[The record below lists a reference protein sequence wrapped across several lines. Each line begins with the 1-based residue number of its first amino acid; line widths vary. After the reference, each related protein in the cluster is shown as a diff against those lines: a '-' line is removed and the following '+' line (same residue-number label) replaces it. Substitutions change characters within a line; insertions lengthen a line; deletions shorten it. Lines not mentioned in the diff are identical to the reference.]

1 MSNADLRLRLRLTL
15 ALRQIRGVGPVTA
28 RELIHALAGFP
39 QMADELSDALDAI
52 SERVKRPLHGS
63 ITELE
68 LAFSGA
74 DRVLEECARSGI
86 GVAVEG
92 DSKFWDGVWRI
103 PRAPLLV
110 YYRGKDMTAASVPGV
125 AVIGTREPSSYGRK
139 SGHRIAMT
147 CVQGGM
153 AVVSGLAIGCDAAA
167 HRGALDSGGPTIAVL
182 AHGLHTV
189 RPRQHRELA
198 EEIVDT
204 GGLLVSEYAPG
215 VEFRSNQLVERNR
228 LQAGLSRGLIVIE
241 TDVKGGTMHTVRFAQ
256 EQGRLIACVNHE
268 PTMREAAKSR
278 GNQKLIR
285 EGVAT
290 PLDSKEEVAAYLS
303 RLLGASLT
311 DRAADTASG
320 HYLQQEFNFDKPTSA

>member
-1 MSNADLRLRLRLTL
+1 MSNADLRLRLTI

-28 RELIHALAGFP
+28 RESIHAMAGYP
-39 QMADELSDALDAI
+39 QMAVELSDALDAI
-52 SERVKRPLHGS
+52 SERVKRPIHCS

-74 DRVLEECARSGI
+74 DRVLEECTRLGI

-92 DSKFWDGVWRI
+92 DSKFWEGLWRI
-103 PRAPLLV
+103 PKAPLLV
-110 YYRGKDMTAASVPGV
+110 YYRGRDMAAASVPGV
-125 AVIGTREPSSYGRK
+125 AVIGTREPSSYGMD
-139 SGHRIAMT
+139 SGSRIAMA
-147 CVQGGM
+147 CVQSGM

-189 RPRQHRELA
+189 YPRQNRELA

-215 VEFRSNQLVERNR
+215 VEVRSHQLVERDR
-228 LQAGLSRGLIVIE
+228 LQAGLSRGIIVIE
-241 TDVKGGTMHTVRFAQ
+241 TDVDGGTIHTVRFAQ
-256 EQGRLIACVNHE
+256 EQGRRIACINHK
-268 PTMREAAKSR
+268 PSMREGAKSR

-290 PLDSKEEVAAYLS
+290 PIDSKEEIAAYLGQ
-303 RLLGASLT
+303 LLGASPN

-320 HYLQQEFNFDKPTSA
+320 RQVQQEFNFDKPASA

>member
-1 MSNADLRLRLRLTL
+1 
-15 ALRQIRGVGPVTA
+15 
-28 RELIHALAGFP
+28 
-39 QMADELSDALDAI
+39 MANELSDALDAI
-52 SERVKRPLHGS
+52 SETVKRPIHGS

-92 DSKFWDGVWRI
+92 ESKFWDELWRI
-103 PRAPLLV
+103 PNAPLLV
-110 YYRGKDMTAASVPGV
+110 YYRGLAMTAASVPGV
-125 AVIGTREPSSYGRK
+125 AVIGTREPSSFGVK
-139 SGHRIAMT
+139 SVHRIAMT
-147 CVQGGM
+147 CVKSGM
-153 AVVSGLAIGCDAAA
+153 SVVSGLAIGCDAAA

-189 RPRQHRELA
+189 YPRQNRELA
-198 EEIVDT
+198 EEIVDK

-215 VEFRSNQLVERNR
+215 VEFRSHQLVERDR

-241 TDVKGGTMHTVRFAQ
+241 TDVEGGTMHTVRFAQ
-256 EQGRLIACVNHE
+256 EQGRLIACINHK
-268 PTMREAAKSR
+268 PSMREAAKSR

-290 PLDSKEEVAAYLS
+290 PLDSKEDVAAYLG
-303 RLLGASLT
+303 RLLGVSCT
-311 DRAADTASG
+311 DSAVDTASG
-320 HYLQQEFNFDKPTSA
+320 GQVQQEFNFDKPASAQSPGGDT